1 MSWFVGMNSDNWDD
15 SWRPW
20 MPIME
25 IADQATA
32 EKLREALGV
41 GFGEIG
47 SYRSF
52 SVRDGA
58 EGGLAFA
65 ARKRMAMY
73 ARASE
78 LVNRDKLPYDVAAS
92 TAHAECGLSYSRSR
106 GIGAGRFVEYYHF
119 CLQLL
124 ESEGQLDLVVG
135 PVPAKPSP
143 PVAPPAG
150 PTVPPWRGESASK
163 PGSPPETI
171 VPPWRRERVPQ
182 ATQASPAPAATSAS
196 EESDPVPQRAA
207 KVVSKNGNGDVN
219 VSVHV
224 PAAQPT
230 VNVVIDLDKIAAAIE
245 RLAQGKATAATTTEG
260 KDSGWT
266 ASKAEMAVEQFLKA
280 RKPLYME
287 LLPRCVANEKE
298 ALAKFQ
304 AEFGPSAIAAKIG
317 DGLRKGTVGKTP
329 TYVKMI
335 KPVISGKQPEGID
348 LPTGDDGTLNDILT
362 NMRRQAGGE

>member
-1 MSWFVGMNSDNWDD
+1 MPWFVGMNSDNWDD

-25 IADQATA
+25 VADQATA

-41 GFGEIG
+41 GFGELG

-73 ARASE
+73 ARAAE
-78 LVNRDKLPYDVAAS
+78 LVNRDKLPHDAAAS

-106 GIGAGRFVEYYHF
+106 GIGADRFVEYYHF
-119 CLQLL
+119 CLQML

-135 PVPAKPSP
+135 PVPTKPSP

-150 PTVPPWRGESASK
+150 PTVPPQ
-163 PGSPPETI
+163 TT
-171 VPPWRRERVPQ
+171 VPPWRREPVPQ
-182 ATQASPAPAATSAS
+182 AADASPTPADS
-196 EESDPVPQRAA
+196 VPQQAA
-207 KVVSKNGNGDVN
+207 KVVSKDGAGDVHVN
-219 VSVHV
+219 VHV
-224 PAAQPT
+224 PTPPPT

-245 RLAQGKATAATTTEG
+245 RLAQGKVTTATTAEG
-260 KDSGWT
+260 KDSDGWT

-287 LLPRCVANEKE
+287 LLPMCVANEKE
-298 ALAKFQ
+298 ARAKFQ

-317 DGLRKGTVGKTP
+317 DGLLKGTVGKTP

-348 LPTGDDGTLNDILT
+348 LPTGDDGTINDICR
-362 NMRRQAGGE
+362 NMRKQAGGE